1 MRRRTRT
8 MWKRALKRKREEAE
22 RMAAVSP
29 RQGPDGPAGGA
40 SAQGGV
46 DPDSEAKLI
55 AHERPQGVVDPR
67 AKSSGHGQVT
77 ADKWNQGAPRR

>member
-1 MRRRTRT
+1 MRRRMRT

-22 RMAAVSP
+22 RLAAVSP
-29 RQGPDGPAGGA
+29 RQGPDGPTTGSG
-40 SAQGGV
+40 QGGV
-46 DPDSEAKLI
+46 DPDAEAKLI

-67 AKSSGHGQVT
+67 TKNSGHGQKT